1 LIWARFAAALG
12 AAANISG
19 ASDSTAAVAGAILG
33 AALGVEDIRAVWVE
47 QVENREMLLDL
58 ADHQGGP
65 GFGAG

>member
-1 LIWARFAAALG
+1 MIWARFAAVLG

-19 ASDSTAAVAGAILG
+19 ASDSTAAVAG